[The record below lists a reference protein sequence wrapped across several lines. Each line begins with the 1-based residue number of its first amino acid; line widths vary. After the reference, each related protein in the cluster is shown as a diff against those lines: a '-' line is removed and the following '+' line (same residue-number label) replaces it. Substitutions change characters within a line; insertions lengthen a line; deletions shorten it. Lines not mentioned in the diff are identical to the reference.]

1 MLYEVWAF
9 NAKGTVFRVILDSLD
24 IELLDNMLDAVDND
38 TIVTR
43 DDVEAEKVNTLKII
57 ARALIALDRAQ
68 EVTNKEEVS
77 KIERTDTIL

>member
-1 MLYEVWAF
+1 MLYEVRAF

-43 DDVEAEKVNTLKII
+43 DEVEAEKVNTLKII
-57 ARALIALDRAQ
+57 GRALIALDRAEQ
-68 EVTNKEEVS
+68 NSKKEVETN
-77 KIERTDTIL
+77 IERTDTIL

>member
-1 MLYEVWAF
+1 MLYEVRAF
-9 NAKGTVFRVILDSLD
+9 NAKGTVFRVILDNLD

-43 DDVEAEKVNTLKII
+43 DEVEAEKVNTLKII

-68 EVTNKEEVS
+68 EVSNKEEVS